1 MLIQGLSLVGTF
13 GTGQAIRRVEDIRF
27 TQGAGT
33 YTGDIALENTA
44 HLYVFRSP
52 FAHGKIES
60 LEVDD
65 ARSAAGVLGVYT
77 ADDLTAAGIRDLPAG
92 ALPASSITPGRP
104 GIGQPPL
111 ARDKVR
117 YVGEPVAAI
126 VATSV
131 DAARDAAELIEFDVD
146 DMEAV
151 VTPRAAMADDA
162 PQLHDDVAGNVIAVL
177 ERGDRT
183 RTDEVFASAETV
195 VELEVLNNRLAP
207 TALEPRGCV
216 ADYDA
221 DSGRLT
227 LRQGSQGVHTLRRY
241 LVQVIDADDY
251 RVITPDV
258 GGGFGLKMFLQCEP
272 VLACHAAKTLGQPVS
287 WMGERSES
295 FLSDLHG
302 RDHETRASLAL
313 DGEGRVLAMRATLD
327 ATTGAY
333 CGQVGQI
340 IPWFGASMSS
350 GCYAI
355 PTGYIRINMAMTNTV
370 PVDAYRGAGRPEAAY
385 LIERLMDK
393 AAAATGLDRAEIR
406 RRNFIRPE
414 QFPFTTFS
422 GASYDSG
429 EYARLMDAALERADW
444 SGFEARR
451 EGSAARGR
459 LRGVGLAYYVEVCS
473 GLGNEEPHV
482 RFEENGRVTVLI
494 GTQSTGQGHET
505 SFAQMVSAGLGV
517 DFDLIDVVQ
526 GDTHKVPS
534 GFGTAGSRS
543 MAIGGSAL
551 LRTVD
556 TLIESGRSQ
565 AAEMFEAAPA
575 DIEFEA
581 GEFRIVGTDRTLP
594 IADVAAASY
603 SAPAEDVPSGLNS
616 SAEFT
621 PEAGTFPNGCHVC
634 EIEIDP
640 DTGTYEILRY
650 VVEDDVGTVINPL
663 ILEGQIMGGV
673 AQGLGQACGEHAI
686 YDPDSGQLMTA
697 SFMDYPMPKAEWIP
711 DIEFNYQEVP
721 SPRNPLGVKGAG
733 EAGTVGAAPA
743 FVSAILD
750 ALAPRGVTRIDMPV
764 TAHKLW
770 TILHQEDG

>member
-1 MLIQGLSLVGTF
+1 MGTF
-13 GTGQAIRRVEDIRF
+13 GTGQAVRRVEDIRF

-33 YTGDIALENTA
+33 YTSDVAPDNA
-44 HLYVFRSP
+44 AQLYVFRSP
-52 FAHGKIES
+52 FAHGRILS
-60 LEVDD
+60 LEVDE
-65 ARSAAGVLGVYT
+65 ARSALGVLGVYT
-77 ADDLTAAGIRDLPAG
+77 ADDLTAAGIRDLPAS
-92 ALPASSITPGRP
+92 ALPPSSLSPGRP

-111 ARDKVR
+111 AREKVR
-117 YVGEPVAAI
+117 YVGEPVVAI
-126 VATSV
+126 VATSL

-146 DMEAV
+146 DMDAV
-151 VTPRAAMADDA
+151 VTPRAAMADGA
-162 PQLHDDVAGNVIAVL
+162 PQLHDDVAGNVIGVL
-177 ERGDRT
+177 EHGDRD
-183 RTDEVFASAETV
+183 RTDEAFASAATV
-195 VELEVLNNRLAP
+195 VEVEILNNRLAP

-227 LRQGSQGVHTLRRY
+227 LWQGCQGVHTIRRY
-241 LVQVIDADDY
+241 LEPVIDAEEF
-251 RVITPDV
+251 RVISPDV
-258 GGGFGLKMFLQCEP
+258 GGGFGLKMFLQCET

-287 WMGERSES
+287 WIGERSES

-302 RDHETRASLAL
+302 RDHQTRASLAL
-313 DGEGRVLAMRATLD
+313 DSNGRVIGMRATLD

-333 CGQVGQI
+333 CSQFGPVI
-340 IPWFGASMSS
+340 AWFGASMSS

-355 PTGYIRINMAMTNTV
+355 PAGYITINMAMTNTV

-393 AAAATGLDRAEIR
+393 AAAATGIDRTEIR

-414 QFPFTTFS
+414 EFPYTTFT

-444 SGFEARR
+444 TGFESRR
-451 EGSAARGR
+451 QASATAGK
-459 LRGVGLAYYVEVCS
+459 LRGIGLAYYVEVCS

-517 DFDLIDVVQ
+517 DFDLIDIVQ
-526 GDTHKVPS
+526 GDTDKVPT

-565 AAEMFEAAPA
+565 AADMFEAATA
-575 DIEFEA
+575 DIEFDA
-581 GEFRIVGTDRTLP
+581 GVFRIVGTDRSLS
-594 IADVAAASY
+594 ISEVAAASY
-603 SAPAEDVPSGLNS
+603 GEAAEDVAPGLSS

-621 PEAGTFPNGCHVC
+621 PEAGTFPNGCHIC
-634 EIEIDP
+634 EIEVDP
-640 DTGTYEILRY
+640 NTGTYEILHY

-663 ILEGQIMGGV
+663 ILEGQIIGGI
-673 AQGLGQACGEHAI
+673 AQGLGQACGEHAV

-750 ALAPRGVTRIDMPV
+750 ALSVRGVTHIDMPV
-764 TAHKLW
+764 TALKVW
-770 TILHQEDG
+770 TTLQDKGS

>member
-1 MLIQGLSLVGTF
+1 MGTF

-27 TQGAGT
+27 TQGMGT
-33 YTGDIALENTA
+33 YTSDVAPDDA
-44 HLYVFRSP
+44 VQLYMFRSP
-52 FAHGKIES
+52 FAHGRILS
-60 LEVDD
+60 LEVGD
-65 ARSAAGVLGVYT
+65 ARSAPGVLGIYT
-77 ADDLTAAGIRDLPAG
+77 ADDLSAAGIRDLPAG
-92 ALPASSITPGRP
+92 ALPPSSVTPGRP

-126 VATSV
+126 VATSL

-146 DMEAV
+146 DLDVV
-151 VTPRAAMADDA
+151 VTPRSAMAAGA
-162 PQLHDDVAGNVIAVL
+162 PQLHDDVDGNVIGIL
-177 ERGDRT
+177 EHGDRE
-183 RTDEVFASAETV
+183 RTDEAFASAATV
-195 VELEVLNNRLAP
+195 VELEILNNRLAP

-227 LRQGSQGVHTLRRY
+227 LWQGCQGVHTLRRY
-241 LVQVIDADDY
+241 LENVVEAADY
-251 RVITPDV
+251 RVISPDV
-258 GGGFGLKMFLQCEP
+258 GGGFGLKMFLQCET
-272 VLACHAAKTLGQPVS
+272 VLACHAAKTLGQPIS
-287 WMGERSES
+287 WIGERSES

-302 RDHETRASLAL
+302 RDHQTSASLAL
-313 DGEGRVLAMRATLD
+313 DSDGRVIGMRATLD

-355 PTGYIRINMAMTNTV
+355 PTGHITINMAMTNTV

-406 RRNFIRPE
+406 RRNFVKPE
-414 QFPFTTFS
+414 DFPYTTFT
-422 GASYDSG
+422 GACYDSG
-429 EYARLMDAALERADW
+429 EYARLMDAALERAGW
-444 SGFEARR
+444 SGFESRR
-451 EGSAARGR
+451 EASAAQGK
-459 LRGVGLAYYVEVCS
+459 LRGIGIAYYVEVCS

-505 SFAQMVSAGLGV
+505 SFAQMVSAGLGI
-517 DFDLIDVVQ
+517 DFDLIDIVQ
-526 GDTHKVPS
+526 GDTDKVPT

-565 AAEMFEAAPA
+565 AADMFEAATA
-575 DIEFEA
+575 DVEFEA
-581 GEFRIVGTDRTLP
+581 GEFRIVGTDRTVS
-594 IADVAAASY
+594 ISDVAAASY
-603 SAPAEDVPSGLNS
+603 SEPADDVPPGLSS

-621 PEAGTFPNGCHVC
+621 PEAGTFPNGCHIC
-634 EIEIDP
+634 EIEVDP
-640 DTGTYEILRY
+640 STGTYEILRY

-673 AQGLGQACGEHAI
+673 AQGLGQACGEHAV

-697 SFMDYPMPKAEWIP
+697 SFMDYPMPKADWIP
-711 DIEFNYQEVP
+711 DIEFRYQEVP

-750 ALAPRGVTRIDMPV
+750 ALSVRGVTHIDMPV
-764 TAHKLW
+764 TAHKVW
-770 TILHQEDG
+770 TTLQDQGR